1 MPKPLDGRG
10 IIVVGASS
18 GMGRAIAFALA
29 TDGAHVI
36 AAARRT
42 SALEQLAR
50 EASERGARVDP
61 FEVDVTH
68 RASVDGLI
76 ESAVEKLPRVDTLV
90 YASGTNLPQ
99 RSLKQLST
107 DGWQSLIDTN
117 LTGAFHCTQAVLPA
131 FRAAGGGLLLY
142 ISSAAVQHPDVSGA
156 AYQASKHGMKG
167 LAAATRIE
175 ERQHDVRV
183 TTLYPGLCDTEI
195 LAQRPAPTPTE
206 ILQHAL
212 RPEDVAAAVRFVCT
226 LPDRVLVPEMEMLPS
241 RV

>member
-18 GMGRAIAFALA
+18 GMGRATALALA
-29 TDGAHVI
+29 TDGAHVV

-42 SALEQLAR
+42 SVLEQLAR
-50 EASERGARVDP
+50 EAGELGRKIEP
-61 FEVDVTH
+61 CEVDVT
-68 RASVDGLI
+68 RRESVDRLI
-76 ESAVEKLPRVDTLV
+76 ESARRKLPRIDTLV

-99 RSLKQLST
+99 RSLKQLSAA
-107 DGWQSLIDTN
+107 GWQSLIDTN
-117 LTGAFHCTQAVLPA
+117 LTGAFHCTQAVLPV
-131 FRAAGGGLLLY
+131 FREAGSGLLIY

-156 AYQASKHGMKG
+156 AYQASKHGIKG
-167 LAAATRIE
+167 LAAATRVE
-175 ERQHDVRV
+175 ERQHGVRV

-195 LAQRPAPTPTE
+195 LAKRPAPTPTE

-212 RPEDVAAAVRFVCT
+212 QPEDVAAAVQFVCE
-226 LPDRVLVPEMEMLPS
+226 LPDRVVIPEMEMLPS